1 MARPP
6 AGARPAAGR
15 ERPTGRSRNRSFSG
29 GLGFRLRHLPVY
41 LLLLFGA
48 VIAVTPFYYMVATSF
63 MTLGEA
69 INREWLPQRPQ
80 LVNYER
86 AWTEAEFARYFL
98 NSVVITATTIAGL
111 LITSTLAA
119 YAFARIRFPARDLI
133 FTALLA
139 TLMIPETVTFIP
151 QYLIIRGDILPL
163 PGGSWINTLQAL
175 TVPFMANAVSIF
187 LLRQF
192 FARIPFDLWD
202 AARMDGANHLRFLL
216 AVVVPMSKPVML
228 TVTLLAF
235 IASWN
240 AFLWPLLVT
249 NSPTWRPLMVGLY
262 NFMGEAGPE
271 THLLMAGAV
280 ITIVPVLVLY
290 FIAQKQFTEGIATSG
305 MKG

>member
-1 MARPP
+1 MAR
-6 AGARPAAGR
+6 ALGGGA
-15 ERPTGRSRNRSFSG
+15 S

-41 LLLLFGA
+41 FVLLLGA
-48 VIAVTPFYYMVATSF
+48 VVAITPFFYMLSTSF

-69 INREWLPQRPQ
+69 INRQWLPAQPQ
-80 LVNYER
+80 VVNFER
-86 AWTEAEFARYFL
+86 AWNEADFARYFM
-98 NSVVITATTIAGL
+98 NSVIITATTIAGL

-133 FTALLA
+133 FTILLA

-151 QYLIIRGDILPL
+151 QYLIIRGDVFPL

-202 AARMDGANHLRFLL
+202 AARMDGAGHLRFLV

-235 IASWN
+235 ITSWN
-240 AFLWPLLVT
+240 AFLWPILVT
-249 NSPTWRPLMVGLY
+249 NNPTWRPLMVGLY

-271 THLLMAGAV
+271 THLLMAGAM

-305 MKG
+305 LKG

>member
-1 MARPP
+1 M
-6 AGARPAAGR
+6 G
-15 ERPTGRSRNRSFSG
+15 S
-29 GLGFRLRHLPVY
+29 LRLRYLPVY
-41 LLLLFGA
+41 LVLLFGA
-48 VIAVTPFYYMVATSF
+48 IIAITPFFYVISTSF

-69 INREWLPQRPQ
+69 INRQWVPDSLQF
-80 LVNYER
+80 VNYER
-86 AWTEAEFARYFL
+86 AWNEADFAEYFF
-98 NSVVITATTIAGL
+98 NSVLITATTIAGL
-111 LITSTLAA
+111 LVTSTLAA

-133 FTALLA
+133 FTVLLA

-151 QYLIIRGDILPL
+151 QFLIIRGDIFPL
-163 PGGSWINTLQAL
+163 PGGSWINSLQAL

-202 AARMDGANHLRFLL
+202 AARMDGAGHLRFLT

-235 IASWN
+235 ITSWN

-249 NSPTWRPLMVGLY
+249 TTPEWRPLMVGLY
-262 NFMGEAGPE
+262 NFMSEAGSE
-271 THLLMAGAV
+271 MHLLMAGTV
-280 ITIVPVLVLY
+280 ITILPVLILY

-305 MKG
+305 LKG